1 MHTVEKIGGTS
12 MSRHQEVLENLWL
25 RSAPDL
31 YRRIFVV
38 SAYAGITDSLLEHK
52 KTGES
57 GVYAHFASA
66 SNGEQWQVALDKT
79 LSLMLDINQAMF
91 AQNDVL
97 CRKANNFV
105 QERINGARACLEQIA
120 GICAY
125 GPFQL
130 SEYLQKVREL
140 LAGLGEAHS
149 AFNSVLLLRE
159 HNVNAC
165 FVDLTGWEDEQVK
178 TLDALI
184 DERFSGMDLT
194 SLLPIVTGYA
204 QCQEGLMRSFDRGY
218 SEMTFSRIA
227 CRTQAKEAII
237 HKEYHLSTAD
247 PAIVP
252 VQEVCPIGSTNYDVA
267 DQLAN
272 LGMEAIHPR
281 AAKGMR
287 QQKIPLRVK
296 NTFEPEHKG
305 TLIHHDYVSEKPC
318 VEIIAG
324 SRNVFALEVFDQD
337 MTGDNHYTLN
347 LNEMVAKAGLRILT
361 KDVNANTFSFYL
373 QGSLDL
379 IRSLLQKIEENYP
392 DADVTLTKVAMVAAI
407 GSNMKVPG
415 ILNRAVQSLAAA
427 GVNILSIHQA
437 MRQVDI
443 LLAVP
448 PTDYETAVKALHR
461 GLIDEAQLRRAG

>member
-12 MSRHQEVLENLWL
+12 MSRHQEVLQNLWL
-25 RSAPDL
+25 RPAPHL
-31 YRRIFVV
+31 YQRIFVV

-57 GVYAHFASA
+57 GVYAHFANGGPWSA
-66 SNGEQWQVALDKT
+66 ALDKT
-79 LSLMLDINQAMF
+79 LTCMLTINQTMF
-91 AQNDVL
+91 AANDVL
-97 CRKANNFV
+97 KCKADQFV
-105 QERINGARACLEQIA
+105 QARITGARDCLEQIA

-130 SEYLQKVREL
+130 SEYLQKVREM

-159 HNVNAC
+159 HKVNAC
-165 FVDLTGWEDEQVK
+165 FVDLTGWEDDNIK
-178 TLDALI
+178 PLDALI
-184 DERFSGMDLT
+184 DERFAGMDL
-194 SLLPIVTGYA
+194 SALLPVVTGYA

-227 CRTQAKEAII
+227 CRTQAREAII

-252 VQEVCPIGSTNYDVA
+252 VQEVCPIGNTNYDVA

-296 NTFEPEHKG
+296 NTFEPEHAG
-305 TLIHHDYVSEKPC
+305 TLIHHDYVSQQPC

-337 MTGDNHYTLN
+337 MTGDNHYTLA
-347 LNEMVAKAGLRILT
+347 LNDMVAKAGLRILT

-373 QGSLDL
+373 QGSLTR
-379 IRSLLQKIEENYP
+379 IQQLLQKIQKNYA
-392 DADVTLTKVAMVAAI
+392 DADVSLTKVAMVAAI
-407 GSNMKVPG
+407 GSNMQVPG
-415 ILNRAVQSLAAA
+415 ILNRVVQSLAMA

-461 GLIDEAQLRRAG
+461 GLIDETQLRSAV